1 MVELDFDEYSYCKPD
16 EGEKADEGKGTCI
29 PWGIAFGLG
38 LNDSHFVG
46 DAVTLNNLDG
56 VAKELVTKFRL
67 SITNHE

>member
-1 MVELDFDEYSYCKPD
+1 MVELDFDEYSDCKPD

-46 DAVTLNNLDG
+46 D
-56 VAKELVTKFRL
+56 
-67 SITNHE
+67 